1 MALNTKLSS
10 LIVAILFMFFGL
22 AMIQP
27 LSDYVYTLNTTALE
41 LLTGGTAL
49 VTLIGFLPFI
59 FGAGVILGGMA
70 IIWRVT
76 SSG

>member
-1 MALNTKLSS
+1 MGGLSNKLSA
-10 LIVAILFMFFGL
+10 LIVAVLFMFFGL

-27 LSDYVYTLNTTALE
+27 IADYVYTLNTTALE

-59 FGAGVILGGMA
+59 FGAGVILGAMA
-70 IIWRVT
+70 IVWVVT
-76 SSG
+76 RQ